1 MKTQNICHKVA
12 EDQEDMLKLVS
23 NHVPYLFASQ
33 LNSVPTFFKCNFNCP
48 QLGISMYLFIVILL
62 TTLLGRA
69 NKLIFFQISGKTHFL
84 WLKS

>member
-33 LNSVPTFFKCNFNCP
+33 LNSVPTFSN
-48 QLGISMYLFIVILL
+48 VIL
-62 TTLLGRA
+62 TVHNSAYQCFCLL
-69 NKLIFFQISGKTHFL
+69 
-84 WLKS
+84 